1 MTGSMDN
8 NAFNA
13 MFRQRKATFM
23 NKPGAKSKGQNDS
36 VLNIVQEEEDDLYE
50 EVVLNY
56 DEEKKKL
63 FKNIMSFIDDFS
75 AH

>member
-1 MTGSMDN
+1 
-8 NAFNA
+8 
-13 MFRQRKATFM
+13 M
-23 NKPGAKSKGQNDS
+23 NKPVSKRNQNDS

-50 EVVLNY
+50 EVVISY

>member
-13 MFRQRKATFM
+13 LFRQRKATIM
-23 NKPGAKSKGQNDS
+23 NKPASKRNQNDS

-50 EVVLNY
+50 EVVISY